1 MPSRK
6 AKGTVSRVVNGIDVG
21 SVSVV
26 GLGYVGLTVASCLAS
41 NGFRVIGIDV
51 DRERVEA
58 VNSGR
63 PPIHEPGLERLMRKS
78 LRRGTLKATS
88 DYGELSETDL
98 TFITVGTPG
107 LPDGSIDLRHIVEAS
122 RSIGRALR
130 SKEGG
135 HLVVV
140 KSTVVPGTTERV
152 VAPIVAEASGREL
165 GDSLLVAVNPEF
177 LREGSAVRDMM
188 RPDRIVI
195 GDIGDGSS
203 EIVAELYREFYG
215 KRMPPVIRTN
225 AVNAEMIKYASNA
238 FLAAK
243 ISLINE
249 IANVCERIPGADV
262 KVVAQGIGLDPRIG
276 PHFLGAGIGFGG
288 SCFPKD
294 VRALIARARELGY
307 EPVVLRAV
315 LEVNERQPLRAVEM
329 AEEVLGDLR
338 GRRAAVLGLAFKPNT
353 DDVRES
359 PALRLVEELLRR
371 GAEVRAY
378 DPAAATNAA
387 RYLGGRAE
395 VVGSVEECLRD
406 ADVCFVATEWEE
418 FRSLRPEDF
427 RRLMRTPVVID
438 GRRIYDPEEFSR
450 ELTYRA
456 IGLGTRG

>member
-1 MPSRK
+1 MSGRRAPR
-6 AKGTVSRVVNGIDVG
+6 AVSRPVNGVDVG

-26 GLGYVGLTVASCLAS
+26 GLGYVGLTVAACLAS
-41 NGFRVIGIDV
+41 RGFRVIGIEV
-51 DRERVEA
+51 DRERVDA
-58 VNSGR
+58 VNTGR
-63 PPIHEPGLERLMRKS
+63 SPIHEPGLERLLRS
-78 LRRGTLKATS
+78 SVRRGALRAS
-88 DYGELSETDL
+88 ADYAELTRTDV
-98 TFITVGTPG
+98 TFITVGTPS
-107 LPDGSIDLRHIVEAS
+107 LPDGSIDLRYVVEAS
-122 RSIGRALR
+122 ESIGRALR
-130 SKEGG
+130 SKEGR

-152 VAPIVAEASGREL
+152 VAPRVAESSGREL

-195 GDIGDGSS
+195 GDVGDGSS
-203 EIVAELYREFYG
+203 EVVAELYREFYG
-215 KRMPPVIRTN
+215 RRMPPVVKTS

-262 KVVAQGIGLDPRIG
+262 RIVAQGIGLDPRIG

-294 VRALIARARELGY
+294 VRALIATARELGY
-307 EPVVLRAV
+307 EPAMLRAA
-315 LEVNERQPLRAVEM
+315 LEVNDRQPLRAVEM
-329 AEEVLGDLR
+329 AEEVLGGLR
-338 GRRAAVLGLAFKPNT
+338 SKRAAVLGLAFKPNT

-359 PALRLVEELLRR
+359 PALKLVEELLRR

-387 RYLGGRAE
+387 RALGGRAE
-395 VVGSVEECLRD
+395 VVGNLEDCLRE
-406 ADVCFVATEWEE
+406 ADVCFIATDWEE

-427 RRLMRTPVVID
+427 RRLMRRPVVID
-438 GRRIYDPEEFSR
+438 GRRVYDPERFSG

-456 IGLGTRG
+456 IGLGPKG